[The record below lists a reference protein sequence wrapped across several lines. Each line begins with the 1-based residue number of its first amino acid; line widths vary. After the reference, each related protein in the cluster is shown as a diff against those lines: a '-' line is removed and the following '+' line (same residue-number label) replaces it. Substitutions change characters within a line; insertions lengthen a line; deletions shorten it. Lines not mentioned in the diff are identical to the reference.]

1 MAWRGRGSSDH
12 LVAEVGD
19 ARCRYGFDEFEL
31 HVLGQRLEQRPS
43 AAEQDLHLMQNELVD
58 EPCRQR
64 RRHNAAAHQADVL
77 IPGGLAR
84 RSDRVLDPCGDA
96 RLTRA
101 DLRRWPMTEHEEPCR
116 RVWAGASPMAR

>member
-31 HVLGQRLEQRPS
+31 HVLGQRLEERSS
-43 AAEQDLHLMQNELVD
+43 AAEQDRHLMQDELVD

-77 IPGGLAR
+77 VPGGLAR
-84 RSDRVLDPCGDA
+84 RSDRVLDPGGDE

-101 DLRRWPMTEHEEPCR
+101 DLWRWPMTENAQPRR
-116 RVWAGASPMAR
+116 RVRGGGAPT